1 MFIHVLVFCITGSR
15 PDTIEVLS
23 WHIIYVPFF
32 FQMIPFIHVLFCVVL
47 QDLDL
52 IEVLWRQD
60 VDLGA
65 GKEVFDPNLRKEL
78 EHEREIELC
87 KEQEKVRMT

>member
-1 MFIHVLVFCITGSR
+1 M
-15 PDTIEVLS
+15 
-23 WHIIYVPFF
+23 
-32 FQMIPFIHVLFCVVL
+32 

-60 VDLGA
+60 VDLGV

-78 EHEREIELC
+78 EHEREIELR
-87 KEQEKVRMT
+87 KEQDKVTYYFFLL